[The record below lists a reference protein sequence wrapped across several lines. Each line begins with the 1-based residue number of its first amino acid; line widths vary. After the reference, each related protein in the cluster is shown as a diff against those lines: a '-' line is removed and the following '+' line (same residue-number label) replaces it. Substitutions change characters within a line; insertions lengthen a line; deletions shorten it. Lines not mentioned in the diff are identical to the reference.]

1 MANEQAEVQPTPG
14 EAVPVTQDTPSK
26 PAGEEAA
33 KEATKGLFDN
43 PIFNTMVE
51 GLVEQQFGIV
61 QEKEAEPKA
70 EEGEKAVE
78 AAEKAGE
85 AKVGEGEETAE
96 GWQERYQHA
105 QKKIGQQGNE
115 IGELRATVE
124 RLNKKLDEFTQQK
137 QSETPAKKPYWEVI
151 MEAREDDLAGMLS
164 ETYGRE
170 QDPETL
176 KSEARYLKLAAK
188 MANDMVSYKI
198 KPFMELASKQE
209 ADLAYQKKETEFIKN
224 HPDFE
229 ARRPFMA
236 AFISK
241 AYPEGVSSD
250 KHFDVAH
257 LAYVAVEHLVEKAR
271 TDAEALR
278 RGVVDQHKAANS
290 SVGSAGVKTKPP
302 AAPEQ
307 KKSPYEE
314 TIERAFN
321 AR

>member
-1 MANEQAEVQPTPG
+1 
-14 EAVPVTQDTPSK
+14 
-26 PAGEEAA
+26 
-33 KEATKGLFDN
+33 
-43 PIFNTMVE
+43 
-51 GLVEQQFGIV
+51 
-61 QEKEAEPKA
+61 
-70 EEGEKAVE
+70 
-78 AAEKAGE
+78 
-85 AKVGEGEETAE
+85 
-96 GWQERYQHA
+96 
-105 QKKIGQQGNE
+105 
-115 IGELRATVE
+115 
-124 RLNKKLDEFTQQK
+124 
-137 QSETPAKKPYWEVI
+137 